1 MKKFALVLCL
11 ISTLLF
17 TACGQ
22 EAAESSASIEETGFS
37 QTQEV
42 SETDGNAENS
52 GYPETPETELKVN
65 APLAEDNEIGASI
78 IWLLVPMRKPVIF
91 LQIR

>member
-22 EAAESSASIEETGFS
+22 GAAESSASIEETGFS

-42 SETDGNAENS
+42 SETDGNA
-52 GYPETPETELKVN
+52 
-65 APLAEDNEIGASI
+65 
-78 IWLLVPMRKPVIF
+78 
-91 LQIR
+91 

>member
-1 MKKFALVLCL
+1 MKKFALMLCL

-42 SETDGNAENS
+42 SETQKIPAI
-52 GYPETPETELKVN
+52 PKRLKQN
-65 APLAEDNEIGASI
+65 
-78 IWLLVPMRKPVIF
+78 
-91 LQIR
+91 

>member
-37 QTQEV
+37 QIQEV
-42 SETDGNAENS
+42 SET
-52 GYPETPETELKVN
+52 V
-65 APLAEDNEIGASI
+65 
-78 IWLLVPMRKPVIF
+78 
-91 LQIR
+91 

>member
-11 ISTLLF
+11 ISALLF

-37 QTQEV
+37 QIQEV
-42 SETDGNAENS
+42 SETQKIPAI
-52 GYPETPETELKVN
+52 PKRLKQ
-65 APLAEDNEIGASI
+65 S
-78 IWLLVPMRKPVIF
+78 
-91 LQIR
+91 